1 MTKASAKVRLIET
14 ASRLFYQQGFNRT
27 GINQILDESGV
38 AKASMYQ
45 HFRSKD
51 EICVAYLQQM
61 DEDVTRALQDYL
73 GDLEGPDKIMGL
85 MEFLEI
91 FFNQDGFRGCWCLN
105 TLSEIPR
112 DNTLIMKEILGQ
124 KRALRAFIRQL
135 VKDNLQVE
143 NPDSLG
149 DKLYLLYE
157 AALVEAQLF
166 MQDWPINRA
175 KAMYRELIEAAE

>member
-1 MTKASAKVRLIET
+1 MTKSSAKERLVET
-14 ASRLFYQQGFNRT
+14 ASRLFYKQGYNRT

-61 DEDVTRALQDYL
+61 DEDVTHALLQYL
-73 GDLEGPDKIMGL
+73 NDLEGPSKLIGV
-85 MEFLEI
+85 MEFVEV
-91 FFNQDGFRGCWCLN
+91 FFRQDGFRGCWCQN

-112 DNTLIMKEILGQ
+112 DNKIIMEEILRQ
-124 KRALRAFIRQL
+124 KNAFRKFMRQL
-135 VKDNLQVE
+135 VKENLKTDDH
-143 NPDSLG
+143 DSLG

-157 AALVEAQLF
+157 AALLEAQLF
-166 MQDWPINRA
+166 MQDWPIKAA
-175 KAMYRELIEAAE
+175 KRMYRDLIVK